1 MIIIG
6 SSLLLFL
13 FCFSCVPAQH
23 PFSNYTLLDNRVRET
38 TRGRFSL
45 NIKNK
50 VIKLKQVESVFD
62 DDVDDVVVA
71 VENEENHGNISFVQ
85 GTLIDLEF
93 SGQFI
98 EVDNLYYIEP
108 ARKYNLGSG
117 GVLYNSREVIST
129 GRNGNV
135 AKTDNIPASLP
146 MSKTFYR
153 QINHGKGGKVNHRK
167 RGNICELKITIDKHL
182 YNKLGQNEREARSL
196 IQRHV
201 ARLNHLYS
209 QPYNRVEVNGQQIK
223 FRVKNTDIY
232 DENRCSKNLTGDF
245 VACAPGSQW
254 SNVRYTMGMSL

>member
-1 MIIIG
+1 MTRE
-6 SSLLLFL
+6 LLFL
-13 FCFSCVPAQH
+13 FLLCFSCVPAQY
-23 PFSNYTLLDNRVRET
+23 PFSNYTLVNNRVRET
-38 TRGRFSL
+38 SRRRFYL
-45 NIKNK
+45 NIQNK

-71 VENEENHGNISFVQ
+71 VENAENHGNISFIQ

-93 SGQFI
+93 SGHFI
-98 EVDNLYYIEP
+98 EADNLFYIEP

-153 QINHGKGGKVNHRK
+153 KINRRNG
-167 RGNICELKITIDKHL
+167 GNICELEIRIDKFL

-223 FRVKNTDIY
+223 FRVKNTVIY
-232 DENRCSKNLTGDF
+232 DDGKCRTNRNHIACKKNAHILVMLKNF
-245 VACAPGSQW
+245 VPLPSAASFCRNQRT
-254 SNVRYTMGMSL
+254 V

>member
-1 MIIIG
+1 M
-6 SSLLLFL
+6 
-13 FCFSCVPAQH
+13 
-23 PFSNYTLLDNRVRET
+23 T
-38 TRGRFSL
+38 
-45 NIKNK
+45 
-50 VIKLKQVESVFD
+50 
-62 DDVDDVVVA
+62 
-71 VENEENHGNISFVQ
+71 
-85 GTLIDLEF
+85 LEF
-93 SGQFI
+93 SGHFI
-98 EVDNLYYIEP
+98 EADNLFYIEP

-153 QINHGKGGKVNHRK
+153 RINHGKGGKISHRK
-167 RGNICELKITIDKHL
+167 QGNICELKITIDKHL

-209 QPYNRVEVNGQQIK
+209 RPYNRVEVNGQQIK

-232 DENRCSKNLTGDF
+232 DENRCRKNSPGDW
-245 VACAPGSQW
+245 VACQPRSQW
-254 SNVRYTMGMSL
+254 FNVRC